1 LLQLNISQISNA
13 DNHQPILTKGT
24 LAEVDK
30 YLELMHQGQLA
41 GRVVLKVA

>member
-1 LLQLNISQISNA
+1 
-13 DNHQPILTKGT
+13 LTKGT
-24 LAEVDK
+24 LAKVDK